1 MGCFIYCQILYSRY
15 YIIMHIYIYI
25 LTIKCMCLCICTVYI
40 YIHTYI
46 HSIYHIWY
54 IYIINHIWYMI
65 WLRNLICPHILYTK
79 TCPWHDII
87 FSLTWSSARSRC
99 LQLQAWGFWRSSRN
113 STIQT
118 GEVDEG
124 ARFDPVWNWF
134 WRILEFELGVWQTSM
149 VQYVQWNLTPGRRV
163 VEGKC
168 NENAASRLI
177 QVEWQILMRQVLWG
191 QKLQPS

>member
-1 MGCFIYCQILYSRY
+1 
-15 YIIMHIYIYI
+15 MHIYIYTYSQ
-25 LTIKCMCLCICTVYI
+25 LSVCACVYVLYMI
-40 YIHTYI
+40 YTYR
-46 HSIYHIWY
+46 HGIYHIWY
-54 IYIINHIWYMI
+54 IYIYYIINHIWYMI

-124 ARFDPVWNWF
+124 ARFDPVWSWF
-134 WRILEFELGVWQTSM
+134 WANLGIWIGCLANKHGSVCSEPDTWKTSCWGKM
-149 VQYVQWNLTPGRRV
+149 QW
-163 VEGKC
+163 KC
-168 NENAASRLI
+168 GF
-177 QVEWQILMRQVLWG
+177 QVEIRVESQILMRQVLWG
-191 QKLQPS
+191 QKIFSHLRLFH